1 MIGRIKSGKCI
12 SAIFFTVL
20 FFVSSCSIPN
30 LEEPACIESR
40 DPVKQFYSFHFGND
54 MKPSVENLKLR
65 EKFLAPDLVKTL
77 SASNETAVDYFT
89 ATADYPKA
97 FRIGECKVISPTE
110 TEFQVILFWRNDTRN
125 EQKEVV
131 VNAVK
136 ITDNWLIGKVF
147 SK

>member
-1 MIGRIKSGKCI
+1 MKYLVYRILVT
-12 SAIFFTVL
+12 FL
-20 FFVSSCSIPN
+20 LLLFVSSCSIPN

-40 DPVKQFYSFHFGND
+40 DSIKQFYSFHFGND
-54 MKPSVENLKLR
+54 MRPSAENLKLR

-77 SASNETAVDYFT
+77 LASNEAAVDYFT

-97 FRIGECKVISPTE
+97 FRIGECKVISPVKI
-110 TEFQVILFWRNDTRN
+110 EFQVILFWRNDTRN

-131 VNAVK
+131 VDAVK
-136 ITDNWLIGKVF
+136 INDNWLIDKVF